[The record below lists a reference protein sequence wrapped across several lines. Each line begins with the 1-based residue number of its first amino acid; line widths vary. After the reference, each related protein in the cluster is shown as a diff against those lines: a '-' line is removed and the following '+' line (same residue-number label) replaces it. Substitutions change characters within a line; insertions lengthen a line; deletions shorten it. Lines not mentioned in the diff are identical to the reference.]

1 MVIQK
6 GSGYRVFA
14 TKAKGAI
21 HRLNDIPN
29 QDAWKITYLD
39 NVIIVAVAD
48 GLGSNRCKYSKYGSR
63 IAVKVLSDMISEIY
77 KNTACHNAE
86 FFTALGKFRHDELPK
101 NMEACWKERV
111 KQHYVNEINTG
122 DPNPG
127 KEIYELYAT
136 TLLGIVLTKDFYF
149 AIQIGDGNI
158 ISVYDDESVENVIEP
173 DRQLGVETYCLSQ
186 TEAWTKFA
194 TNIVQPRE
202 NNSPILFLL
211 STDGLAN
218 SYANNQAFYQ
228 VGIDYLRWIKEKGF
242 ENVQEKI
249 HNILRTTSEKGSGDD
264 ITLALAVNDNVI
276 NPEGGNV

>member
-86 FFTALGKFRHDELPK
+86 FFTALGKFILSPLAMVLDNHTR
-101 NMEACWKERV
+101 ER
-111 KQHYVNEINTG
+111 
-122 DPNPG
+122 
-127 KEIYELYAT
+127 
-136 TLLGIVLTKDFYF
+136 
-149 AIQIGDGNI
+149 
-158 ISVYDDESVENVIEP
+158 
-173 DRQLGVETYCLSQ
+173 
-186 TEAWTKFA
+186 
-194 TNIVQPRE
+194 
-202 NNSPILFLL
+202 PI
-211 STDGLAN
+211 
-218 SYANNQAFYQ
+218 
-228 VGIDYLRWIKEKGF
+228 
-242 ENVQEKI
+242 
-249 HNILRTTSEKGSGDD
+249 
-264 ITLALAVNDNVI
+264 
-276 NPEGGNV
+276 